1 MFRPFLALCEL
12 NVDHIEQHVRFDYR
26 IFLSLNRSNFFFI
39 KEIVWDTFKCLE
51 IRKGLEGV
59 LKWPFES
66 IEDVNSLVAEAH
78 LILNQTMRWFVL
90 VWVLDLVLFG
100 ANASCSFLQFL
111 RVFHVYSGHPAKS
124 MWLRDGGSQMSWTF
138 YILCRDPVKNLS
150 THYRKVCY

>member
-51 IRKGLEGV
+51 ICKGLEV

-66 IEDVNSLVAEAH
+66 IEDVNSLVAEAN

-90 VWVLDLVLFG
+90 VWALDLVLFG

-124 MWLRDGGSQMSWTF
+124 MWLRDGGSQMSWKF

-150 THYRKVCY
+150 THYRTVCY